1 MSGPEVVIAA
11 EAAAATTAA
20 AEAAATAEAISAAI
34 AAAEAEAAIIAAE
47 QAAAAAAAEGA
58 AATGAFDAGLG
69 LDAMTGGEGLAISP
83 VDIPTGAFDSGLG
96 LDVMTGG
103 EGLLMNPIDAARIA
117 AEQEVAQINAMNAY
131 AGQIDPFQQ
140 FLKYGYEDAPGS
152 TMRSIQSGFAN
163 NPLNT
168 LKSLPQFMGMP
179 ATGAGVQTPYGAN
192 LAKQLVSG
200 SGKPQGTNTTT
211 TTGAKLRPGQQVNM
225 IQPIASLL
233 APQIRRKRGIS
244 LI

>member
-1 MSGPEVVIAA
+1 MSGPEVVLAA
-11 EAAAATTAA
+11 EAAAATTTA

-47 QAAAAAAAEGA
+47 QAAAAAAAESA

-179 ATGAGVQTPYGAN
+179 AAAPSTVNTAYGAN

-200 SGKPQGTNTTT
+200 SGKPQGTSTTT
-211 TTGAKLRPGQQVNM
+211 TQLRPGQQVNM
-225 IQPIASLL
+225 TQPIASLL
-233 APQIRRKRGIS
+233 APKIRRKRGIS